1 MYIVAQ
7 INKTRK
13 ASNATFFAKYTGLS
27 LPTDC
32 SIQQGNLQE
41 DKNNKIVEY
50 KKATNKGWRNQ
61 SSPLKIWYAVN
72 KEKEFFIFREK
83 TAIPNTQ
90 KLRKIRKWSNMWSS
104 LIFTAVFGKEKSLE
118 PFSFKAFSVV
128 EATGLEAYQGILNPF
143 IYKASSVC
151 SPIVHQTFSLDLIF
165 E

>member
-90 KLRKIRKWSNMWSS
+90 KLRKIRKWSNMWASM
-104 LIFTAVFGKEKSLE
+104 IFTAVFGKEKSLE
-118 PFSFKAFSVV
+118 
-128 EATGLEAYQGILNPF
+128 TL
-143 IYKASSVC
+143 
-151 SPIVHQTFSLDLIF
+151 
-165 E
+165 